1 MTVIGF
7 TRPKDRIKDS
17 VKEAEDMGFTVMAA
31 PSLEIFTGDDE
42 EFDKLM
48 AMDDQ
53 ENGAFD
59 EGRTEPEAQE
69 EEQPAAEPE
78 E

>member
-17 VKEAEDMGFTVMAA
+17 VKEAEDMGFTVMVA

-42 EFDKLM
+42 EFDKLK
-48 AMDDQ
+48 
-53 ENGAFD
+53 ELLSK
-59 EGRTEPEAQE
+59 
-69 EEQPAAEPE
+69 
-78 E
+78 